1 MKHIFLWAIP
11 VFTLCM
17 LIELWV
23 SRHPHLQG
31 YTFKDTVASLSMGVG
46 NLLLKY
52 GTRAGFVWLY
62 FAIYEFRLFELP
74 ADAWWV
80 WLLLFVAE
88 DFCYYWYHRCAHE
101 VRILW
106 AAHVNHHS
114 STHYN
119 LSTALRQSWSAFLLG
134 WIFWVPLLLLGFH
147 PVMIFAAQ
155 AWSLL
160 YQFWIH
166 TEAIDRMGPLE
177 WVFNTPSHH
186 RVHHGSNPKYLDR
199 NHAGILIIWDRLFG
213 TFQAEEE
220 RPTYGL
226 TKNIRSHNPVVIAL
240 HEYAAIARDLWTAKS
255 WRGRLGVLLC
265 PPGWREDRTG
275 KTSAMLRREHRTQ
288 R

>member
-134 WIFWVPLLLLGFH
+134 WIFGCGTGPKRLELVVGFIWVDSRCL
-147 PVMIFAAQ
+147 
-155 AWSLL
+155 
-160 YQFWIH
+160 
-166 TEAIDRMGPLE
+166 
-177 WVFNTPSHH
+177 
-186 RVHHGSNPKYLDR
+186 
-199 NHAGILIIWDRLFG
+199 AGILDPFRIILRNFGPDRLPE
-213 TFQAEEE
+213 T
-220 RPTYGL
+220 L
-226 TKNIRSHNPVVIAL
+226 TL
-240 HEYAAIARDLWTAKS
+240 
-255 WRGRLGVLLC
+255 
-265 PPGWREDRTG
+265 
-275 KTSAMLRREHRTQ
+275 
-288 R
+288 